1 MTGYCARAAR
11 AGRLRFIAILLT
23 VGLVALAAPWLASA
37 DEGDVKVV
45 AATAESS
52 FPDGIVFRVAAESP
66 GIIDE
71 VRVFFKKAEQG
82 ARSAYRSFDFEPGES
97 VEGETMVSTSG
108 AGGYFPPGTKI
119 TYHFEVRDKAGGVVR
134 TEETEFVYIDNRF
147 QWLTVSDDLITVYYY
162 SEYVEER
169 ARIILDA
176 ARQTMDNMVPVLG
189 IAPTEPL
196 RIVTYNNY
204 RHMSMALPFRSA
216 AVNQDLVAQ
225 GMAFAD
231 ERVLLIHG
239 FDPTVTGTV
248 SHEFVHLLVAEAA
261 GGTAAAI
268 PSWLN
273 EGLAEYGNIDQTDD
287 YDAALRYGIYT
298 RRIRPLSYLQSFTG
312 EPEDILIAYGQGK
325 SVVNFMVRKWGE
337 DRISRT
343 LRRGSPDPG
352 HRRRTDAGLRCRPVR
367 DGHGVAAVAGAEA
380 AALSGGT
387 GKPDAGLGGIRRNG
401 IGSNRRGTCQLK
413 KQPLNRWR
421 LPRPNPPRRKRLLQ
435 EPQPAPQAE
444 SEPAAVYGGADRGT
458 GRRRRQPR
466 VIRLLRS
473 TGRNGVRR
481 LGNAGVA
488 GRAAGA
494 GCATLPAPQT
504 EGRRRAYRA
513 LGLKASFTASPS
525 RLNVKSR
532 MVSTPTGY
540 ISR

>member
-1 MTGYCARAAR
+1 MAR
-11 AGRLRFIAILLT
+11 RLRFIAILLA
-23 VGLVALAAPWLASA
+23 LSVAVLAGPWLASA

-45 AATAESS
+45 EATAESS

-66 GIIDE
+66 GVIDE

-134 TEETEFVYIDNRF
+134 TDETEFVYTDNRF
-147 QWLTVSDDLITVYYY
+147 HWLTVSDELITVYYY

-216 AVNQDLVAQ
+216 AVNQDLRAQ
-225 GMAFAD
+225 GMAFAE

-248 SHEFVHLLVAEAA
+248 SHEFIHLLVAEAA

-298 RRIRPLSYLQSFTG
+298 RRIRPLWYLQSFTG

-337 DRISRT
+337 DRISQLFDVVRQT
-343 LRRGSPDPG
+343 QDIDAALMRIYGVDQYGMDTEWRLSLGLEPLPSPTELESRMRESGEAGGTEGEPVAEGETPAPVASSADSSEPEESTPEPAVPPAESTVAPQPTQGAGEGEDSEASSGCSAPPDGTASLGLGMLALMAGPLGLGALPFLRRRGRS
-352 HRRRTDAGLRCRPVR
+352 
-367 DGHGVAAVAGAEA
+367 GV
-380 AALSGGT
+380 SGR
-387 GKPDAGLGGIRRNG
+387 GG
-401 IGSNRRGTCQLK
+401 
-413 KQPLNRWR
+413 
-421 LPRPNPPRRKRLLQ
+421 
-435 EPQPAPQAE
+435 
-444 SEPAAVYGGADRGT
+444 
-458 GRRRRQPR
+458 
-466 VIRLLRS
+466 
-473 TGRNGVRR
+473 
-481 LGNAGVA
+481 
-488 GRAAGA
+488 
-494 GCATLPAPQT
+494 
-504 EGRRRAYRA
+504 
-513 LGLKASFTASPS
+513 
-525 RLNVKSR
+525 
-532 MVSTPTGY
+532 
-540 ISR
+540 